1 MISRSAFVE
10 DSMVALITVKG
21 GCGKRTGFLLSRR
34 NVGARFFFLQRKSI
48 EGNLNAFEAAPKFF
62 GEKSVESSLGYLCSF
77 KDKSTWGFDFFFWQ
91 SYKQGLLLFACFSH
105 ERYWLPEPR
114 FLFGI
119 SRIKYGCIVARHHLL
134 YTWYLVYHMK
144 DQQ

>member
-77 KDKSTWGFDFFFWQ
+77 KDKSTWGFDFFFG
-91 SYKQGLLLFACFSH
+91 SLTNKDCSCLLAS
-105 ERYWLPEPR
+105 RMR
-114 FLFGI
+114 GI
-119 SRIKYGCIVARHHLL
+119 GYPNRDFCSG
-134 YTWYLVYHMK
+134 
-144 DQQ
+144 